1 MAGAQDRAGL
11 IGAFEFVAVSH
22 SPVAEMNL
30 ESSICGLD
38 WADSVLY
45 PEVLFVWSASASC
58 FVKCGAMCSVY
69 HVCFCYIHI
78 CIISHLA
85 LYLLTN

>member
-30 ESSICGLD
+30 ESNICDLD

-45 PEVLFVWSASASC
+45 PEVLFVRSASASC
-58 FVKCGAMCSVY
+58 FVKRHAVCSVY
-69 HVCFCYIHI
+69 HICLCYIHI
-78 CIISHLA
+78 SIISRLA
-85 LYLLTN
+85 SYLLIN